1 MGSAAI
7 YWQANRGMKDRRYIL
22 LLIVLVLVVALVT
35 IAISLPQTVQRLHFV
50 TFGLFGFF
58 SKRLFSV
65 WLALLAILI
74 GSAGDELFQVWLSS
88 RVGDLRDVGINIIAG
103 STGPGFAWRGSG

>member
-35 IAISLPQTVQRLHFV
+35 ITISLPQTVERLHFV
-50 TFGLFGFF
+50 TLVCLVF
-58 SKRLFSV
+58 SAS
-65 WLALLAILI
+65 
-74 GSAGDELFQVWLSS
+74 DYFQ
-88 RVGDLRDVGINIIAG
+88 
-103 STGPGFAWRGSG
+103 SG

>member
-1 MGSAAI
+1 M
-7 YWQANRGMKDRRYIL
+7 
-22 LLIVLVLVVALVT
+22 
-35 IAISLPQTVQRLHFV
+35 
-50 TFGLFGFF
+50 FGFF

-74 GSAGDELFQVWLSS
+74 GSAGDELFQVWLSA

-103 STGPGFAWRGSG
+103 STGPGFAWVGLREGFTSKNSLAKDWLLQRCRSRKGKPKDKAVDIK